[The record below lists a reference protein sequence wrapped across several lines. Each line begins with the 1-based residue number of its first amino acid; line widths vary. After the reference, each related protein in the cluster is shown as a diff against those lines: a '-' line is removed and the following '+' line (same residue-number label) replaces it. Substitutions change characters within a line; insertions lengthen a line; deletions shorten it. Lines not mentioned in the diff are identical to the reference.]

1 MKAPAQPIRVLI
13 VDDHFVVRVGL
24 AAMIETQKDMTVV
37 AKAENGRE
45 AIALYEQHA
54 PDVVVMDL
62 RLPGMSGLEA
72 TVAIRERHPAARI
85 VVLTTYDGDEDIY
98 RALEAG
104 AMAYLLKDSL
114 HSELLDIIRRVHAG
128 ERYVPEAVAQ
138 RLAERVARV
147 KLTPREIEILERIAK
162 GMSNREIAAALTIA
176 EATVNVH
183 VSNITT
189 KLGVN
194 NRTQVIIAAH
204 KRGIIHIE

>member
-1 MKAPAQPIRVLI
+1 MKSPAQPIRVMI

-37 AKAENGRE
+37 AKAENGNE
-45 AIALYEQHA
+45 AIALYEQHR

-62 RLPGMSGLEA
+62 RLPGMSGLDA

-114 HSELLDIIRRVHAG
+114 HSELLDIIRRVQAG
-128 ERYVPEAVAQ
+128 ERYIPDAVAQ

-162 GMSNREIAAALTIA
+162 GMSNREVAATLSIA

-189 KLGVN
+189 KLGVS

>member
-1 MKAPAQPIRVLI
+1 MKAPTQPIRVLI

-37 AKAENGRE
+37 AKAENGGE
-45 AIALYEQHA
+45 AIALYEQHQ

-128 ERYVPEAVAQ
+128 ERYIPDTVAQ
-138 RLAERVARV
+138 RLAERFARV

-162 GMSNREIAAALTIA
+162 GMSNREIAAGLSIA

-189 KLGVN
+189 KLGVS

>member
-1 MKAPAQPIRVLI
+1 MKPNAQPIRVLI

-37 AKAENGRE
+37 AKAENGNE
-45 AIALYEQHA
+45 AIALYEQHQ

-114 HSELLDIIRRVHAG
+114 HSELLDIIRRVHVG
-128 ERYVPEAVAQ
+128 ERYIPDAVAQ

-162 GMSNREIAAALTIA
+162 GMSNREIATGLSIA

>member
-1 MKAPAQPIRVLI
+1 VLI

-37 AKAENGRE
+37 AKAENGGE
-45 AIALYEQHA
+45 AIALYEQHQ

-128 ERYVPEAVAQ
+128 ERYIPDTVAQ
-138 RLAERVARV
+138 RLAERFARV

-162 GMSNREIAAALTIA
+162 GMSNREIAAGLSIA

-189 KLGVN
+189 KLGVS

>member
-1 MKAPAQPIRVLI
+1 MKSKAQPIRVLI
-13 VDDHFVVRVGL
+13 VDDHYVVRVGL
-24 AAMIETQKDMTVV
+24 SAMIETQKDMTVV
-37 AKAENGRE
+37 AKAENGRA
-45 AIALYEQHA
+45 AIDLYEQHH

-72 TVAIRERHPAARI
+72 TVAIRERHPTARI

-98 RALEAG
+98 RAFEAG

-114 HSELLDIIRRVHAG
+114 HSELLDIIRRAHAG

-138 RLAERVARV
+138 RLTERVARV

-162 GMSNREIAAALTIA
+162 GMSNREIAAALAIS
-176 EATVNVH
+176 ESTVNVH

-189 KLGVN
+189 KLGVS